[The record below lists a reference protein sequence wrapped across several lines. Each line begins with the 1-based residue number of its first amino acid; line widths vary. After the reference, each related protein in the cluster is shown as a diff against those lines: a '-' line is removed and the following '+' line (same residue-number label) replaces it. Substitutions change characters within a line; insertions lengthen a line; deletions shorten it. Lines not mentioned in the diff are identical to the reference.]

1 MRNAAVGLVV
11 LGLVTVVLVAL
22 EPDRAHR
29 ARRLQR
35 IGVGIGAIASAL
47 VALFVVGET
56 VADPGGWAAAGLI
69 AAWAVPAVVVGILAW
84 LRPATALGV
93 LAVAV
98 VGVVALD
105 VWYLADPGGWGRF
118 EDGAGPVR
126 ALASFATTAALTVAG
141 ARRSPP
147 AGVLLLVLGTVPP
160 VLVGA
165 DGGVGGSLVVMGFIA
180 VVTGACLVGSAVL
193 DRAGT
198 ARTILS

>member
-11 LGLVTVVLVAL
+11 LGVVSVVLVAL

-35 IGVGIGAIASAL
+35 SGVGIGAIASAM
-47 VALFVVGET
+47 VALLVVGET

-69 AAWAVPAVVVGILAW
+69 AAWAVPVAVVGVLAW

-98 VGVVALD
+98 AGVVALD
-105 VWYLADPGGWGRF
+105 VWYLADPAGWGRF

-141 ARRSPP
+141 ARRSQP
-147 AGVLLLVLGTVPP
+147 AGALLLVLGTVPP

-165 DGGVGGSLVVMGFIA
+165 EGGVGGSLAVVGVIA
-180 VVTGACLVGSAVL
+180 VVTGACLVGAAVL
-193 DRAGT
+193 GRAGA